1 MGILSPGC
9 NGDLASMSG
18 PKRFG
23 QPGPNVEHDAKGVGK
38 PSIYMMLDVFLLLDV
53 FLRIIYDM
61 VLFDMVFH
69 F

>member
-1 MGILSPGC
+1 
-9 NGDLASMSG
+9 MSG